1 MNWDLLQQHN
11 YSPYSGQ
18 LEACLVIGAHG
29 VYPGVRVENIA
40 YPQTITALQGAIGMC
55 LGCGDQPL
63 EIWQP
68 ERNEKTPSA
77 DELFWKKW
85 IEKLSNGNHLIKW
98 VYSDNIPK
106 ELGDAF
112 TEMRN
117 PLRVVQQNGGSEM
130 TSLFIDAVQPE
141 VDWDRRKFLGDVA
154 KLAYIPQSNF
164 PVSAL
169 LETDKGLI
177 GGVNVEF
184 DLWNFGLC
192 AERNAIHTAIA
203 YGARPSGSIAIFAPK
218 SQLCSPCGMCRQTL
232 GEWPFLERALLYHGD
247 GSCSEHRIEDL
258 LPLHFQAT
266 TLRSE

>member
-1 MNWDLLQQHN
+1 M
-11 YSPYSGQ
+11 
-18 LEACLVIGAHG
+18 VGASG

-55 LGCGDQPL
+55 LGSGDQPL

-68 ERNEKTPSA
+68 NRNETNPLA
-77 DELFWKKW
+77 DEMFWKQW
-85 IEKLSNGNHLIKW
+85 VEMLANGKKSVTW
-98 VYSDNIPK
+98 KYSDTIPIDRI
-106 ELGDAF
+106 ESLA
-112 TEMRN
+112 EMRN
-117 PLRVVQQNGGSEM
+117 PLLVVQENDGSEM

-141 VDWDRRKFLGDVA
+141 VDQDRRKLLAEVS

-164 PVSAL
+164 PVSTL

-203 YGARPSGSIAIFAPK
+203 YGARPTGSIAIYAPK